1 MIESE
6 KSRLFSAFFQIL
18 KMKKNPEYL
27 GLRIMIE
34 SEKSRL
40 FFRKSQLFSAY
51 LKTAE
56 T

>member
-18 KMKKNPEYL
+18 KVKKSPEYL
-27 GLRIMIE
+27 GFRIVIE
-34 SEKSRL
+34 TEKSRL
-40 FFRKSQLFSAY
+40 FFRKSRLFSAY